1 MKQSEACDEQTHK
14 HEHTLLSA
22 VYLPI
27 SASKITYLLTYMAR
41 RGTLEKA
48 NGKKAHGHRFF
59 TLLYFTLMAR
69 KGAPLGKPEKA
80 HGFQSEPGARVLS
93 RSSLFCEQKLVF
105 L

>member
-1 MKQSEACDEQTHK
+1 MCRCGGGGVVFSPIFLGGA
-14 HEHTLLSA
+14 SA
-22 VYLPI
+22 
-27 SASKITYLLTYMAR
+27 ATGKSKIT
-41 RGTLEKA
+41 KA
-48 NGKKAHGHRFF
+48 F